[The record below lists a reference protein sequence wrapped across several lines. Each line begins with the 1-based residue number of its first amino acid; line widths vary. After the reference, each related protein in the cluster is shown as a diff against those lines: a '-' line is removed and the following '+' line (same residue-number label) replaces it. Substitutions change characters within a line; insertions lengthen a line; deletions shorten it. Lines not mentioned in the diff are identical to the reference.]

1 MLNIKFEINQ
11 IFDYAKILDQL
22 DDYHTKKY
30 NDLLNDE
37 ELVKYF
43 AKYDEENIEGQI
55 EIWKRKTR
63 EYGVSRDYKFFLY
76 AMMTFLDG
84 FNLQYGLTFLYGQ
97 SLKLRHNEKL
107 QNTLK
112 AMSGKAHEIYSNQP
126 ILTKEEKIEELLEYN
141 LCAFNTDK
149 EKEKESPLSV
159 CRKYPT
165 CKDCLMAE
173 LRDELYRP
181 LAKVPKKVKR

>member
-30 NDLLNDE
+30 NDLLN
-37 ELVKYF
+37 
-43 AKYDEENIEGQI
+43 DEENIEGQI

-126 ILTKEEKIEELLEYN
+126 ILTKEEKVEELLEYN
-141 LCAFNTDK
+141 LCAFNSDK
-149 EKEKESPLSV
+149 EKEKESTLSV
-159 CRKYPT
+159 CRK
-165 CKDCLMAE
+165 
-173 LRDELYRP
+173 
-181 LAKVPKKVKR
+181 

>member
-1 MLNIKFEINQ
+1 MLNIKIEINQ
-11 IFDYAKILDQL
+11 IYDYKKILDEL
-22 DDYHTKKY
+22 DDYHAKRY
-30 NDLLNDE
+30 NELLNDE
-37 ELVKYF
+37 ELIAFFSDYE
-43 AKYDEENIEGQI
+43 EENIEGQI
-55 EIWKRKTR
+55 EIWKRKAR

-84 FNLQYGLTFLYGQ
+84 FNLNYGLSFLYGQ
-97 SLKLRHNEKL
+97 SLRIRYNEKL

-112 AMSGKAHEIYSNQP
+112 VMSEQAYDFYSSKP
-126 ILTKEEKIEELLEYN
+126 ILTKEEKIEELLSYN

-159 CRKYPT
+159 CRRYPT

-173 LRDELYRP
+173 LRDEMYRP
-181 LAKVPKKVKR
+181 LAKTPNKPKR

>member
-1 MLNIKFEINQ
+1 MLNIKVEINQ
-11 IFDYAKILDQL
+11 IYDYAKILDSL
-22 DDYHTKKY
+22 DDYHTRRY
-30 NDLLNDE
+30 NECLNDI
-37 ELVKYF
+37 ELVAF
-43 AKYDEENIEGQI
+43 FSNYDEENIESQI
-55 EIWKRKTR
+55 EIWKRKAS
-63 EYGVSRDYKFFLY
+63 EYGIGRDYKFFLY

-84 FNLQYGLTFLYGQ
+84 FNLNYGLSFLYAQ
-97 SLKLRHNEKL
+97 SLRVRSNVKL

-112 AMSGKAHEIYSNQP
+112 VMSEHAYEIYSSKP
-126 ILTKEEKIEELLEYN
+126 IYTKEEKIEELLSYN

-173 LRDELYRP
+173 LRDEMYRP
-181 LAKVPKKVKR
+181 LANPPKKVKR